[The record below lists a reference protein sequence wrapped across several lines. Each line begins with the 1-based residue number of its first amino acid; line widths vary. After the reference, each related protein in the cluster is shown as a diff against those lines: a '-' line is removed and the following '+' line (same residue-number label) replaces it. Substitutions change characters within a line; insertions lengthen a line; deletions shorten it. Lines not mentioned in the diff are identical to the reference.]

1 MPLMEKE
8 HYTIEDIYA
17 LPEGE
22 RAELIDG
29 QMYMMAPPGRRHQW
43 LSTYLLTEISLYIRS
58 KKGTC
63 EVYSAPFGVFL
74 KNDEEDYVDP
84 DRKEIVTYQEKD
96 ERFLMKYKFREPV
109 QVGIYEGLEITIAQ
123 ETCEIRRV

>member
-29 QMYMMAPPGRRHQW
+29 QMYMMSPPGRRHQW

-63 EVYSAPFGVFL
+63 EV
-74 KNDEEDYVDP
+74 
-84 DRKEIVTYQEKD
+84 
-96 ERFLMKYKFREPV
+96 
-109 QVGIYEGLEITIAQ
+109 
-123 ETCEIRRV
+123 

>member
-1 MPLMEKE
+1 MKEGEMRRYMIMPLMEKD
-8 HYTIEDIYA
+8 HYTIEDIEA

-29 QMYMMAPPGRRHQW
+29 QMYMMSPPGRRHQW

-63 EVYSAPFGVFL
+63 EV
-74 KNDEEDYVDP
+74 
-84 DRKEIVTYQEKD
+84 
-96 ERFLMKYKFREPV
+96 
-109 QVGIYEGLEITIAQ
+109 
-123 ETCEIRRV
+123 